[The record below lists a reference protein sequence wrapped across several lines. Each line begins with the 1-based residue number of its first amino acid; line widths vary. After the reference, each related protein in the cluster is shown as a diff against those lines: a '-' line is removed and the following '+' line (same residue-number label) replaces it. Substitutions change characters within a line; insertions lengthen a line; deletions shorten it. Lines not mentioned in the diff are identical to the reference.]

1 MKRMTLFPVL
11 AVLLICSA
19 FKSSDYDIGYDID
32 IHQSCPQTNSYTVQ
46 LETMGGTPISA
57 SAVSPSTQYRIRI
70 TYSGSWCCNQNVA
83 YCVVLAYGFSGGCSD
98 SINGST
104 LIGITTDSS
113 LPPFGIIGVVGP
125 TDCSGSLSSAQ
136 GSLSTQQSIP

>member
-1 MKRMTLFPVL
+1 MKLVMILIFINHALKPTLILSNLKLWEVRQYL
-11 AVLLICSA
+11 
-19 FKSSDYDIGYDID
+19 
-32 IHQSCPQTNSYTVQ
+32 
-46 LETMGGTPISA
+46 A

>member
-19 FKSSDYDIGYDID
+19 FKSSVYDIGYDSDSD

-113 LPPFGIIGVVGP
+113 LPLLG
-125 TDCSGSLSSAQ
+125 
-136 GSLSTQQSIP
+136 